1 MPNICDNRLE
11 ITGNAADIARF
22 KNLVKGEDTAL
33 SLDKLVKMPSFLR
46 LIQPGGILP
55 NWHSWRIRNWGT
67 KWDVIKVMLVN
78 KSNESIVYKFLS
90 PWNPPVAWLKKAAKT
105 FPNLHF
111 KLTYKDESEDCEHS
125 LTVN

>member
-55 NWHSWRIRNWGT
+55 NWRSWRIKHWGT
-67 KWDVIKVMLVN
+67 KWDVKAILVN
-78 KSNESIVYKFLS
+78 KSRERIVYKFRS
-90 PWNPPVAWLKKAAKT
+90 AWNPPIAWLKKAAQT
-105 FPNLHF
+105 FPGLQF
-111 KLTYKDESEDCEHS
+111 KLSHRDESEACEHD
-125 LTVN
+125 LIIN